1 MKKNPVKAALQAGEP
16 QVGTWLS
23 LGSVYAA
30 RLMAR
35 TGFPWLTF
43 DL

>member
-1 MKKNPVKAALQAGEP
+1 MKTNPVKAALAAGQP

-23 LGSVYAA
+23 FGDVFTA

-35 TGFPWLTF
+35 TGFPWLTV
-43 DL
+43 